1 MCNHIFSHIG
11 DIMVNV
17 TLAISEELH
26 ARMKKHS
33 EIRWSEVIRQT
44 LSKKL
49 EALEMMDR
57 LTGSS
62 KLTQEDVDFL
72 SEKIDSDVASKLGL
86 I

>member
-1 MCNHIFSHIG
+1 
-11 DIMVNV
+11 MVNV

-49 EALEMMDR
+49 EVLEMMDR
-57 LTGSS
+57 LTESS